1 MLTYT
6 KYCFLAIIDDFL
18 NPLAELH
25 NRKRTGC
32 VGFNQAISNDIEL
45 DLHLWR

>member
-18 NPLAELH
+18 NHLAELH